1 MGTIYTSGNY
11 LIVKVGE
18 KPNFTEYEYSMKN
31 TGYTRND
38 EGGLDKFEIVESAV
52 SSRLSGRMIILV
64 SDILAEKWLDFEE
77 KPFTVETLT
86 KFLRENTA
94 V

>member
-11 LIVKVGE
+11 LIVQVGE
-18 KPNFTEYEYSMKN
+18 KPNFIEYEYSMKN
-31 TGYTRND
+31 TGYTRNE
-38 EGGLDKFEIVESAV
+38 EGEIDKFEIIESAV

-64 SDILAEKWLDFEE
+64 SDVEASKWLDSEQI
-77 KPFTVETLT
+77 PFTVETLT
-86 KFLRENTA
+86 IFLRKNTA